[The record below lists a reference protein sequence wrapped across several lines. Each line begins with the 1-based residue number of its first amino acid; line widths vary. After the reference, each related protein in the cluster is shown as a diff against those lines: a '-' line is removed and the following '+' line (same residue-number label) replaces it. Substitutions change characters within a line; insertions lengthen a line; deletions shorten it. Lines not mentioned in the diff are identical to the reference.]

1 LEVVWT
7 EESKNSLYEIY
18 KTIFEKSPQNAL
30 MVFNELI
37 LLGDSLKNTTLEYS
51 KDLIINDEAV
61 RVVSKWSYKV
71 IYKKTVNTIFILD
84 LFDSRQDLDKLFVFK
99 KRS

>member
-1 LEVVWT
+1 LEVVWS

-30 MVFNELI
+30 MVFNELT
-37 LLGDSLKNTTLEYS
+37 LLGDSLKNTTVEYS

-61 RVVSKWSYKV
+61 RFVSKWSYKI
-71 IYKKTVNTIFILD
+71 IYEKTITKIVILD
-84 LFDSRQDLDKLFVFK
+84 VFDSRQDPDKLFVFK
-99 KRS
+99 KR